1 MELDID
7 SESSDEVVE
16 LERVD
21 PATNFR
27 SMMREGRD
35 WLLGS
40 VAYQVKELASL
51 LTSPANKRGGNDTA
65 LSKAEIKRRI
75 GALCNFQS

>member
-1 MELDID
+1 MTARNTLH
-7 SESSDEVVE
+7 SLHEVLE
-16 LERVD
+16 LERVE

-27 SMMREGRD
+27 FMMREGRD

-65 LSKAEIKRRI
+65 LSKAEIKRQI
-75 GALCNFQS
+75 GAPCNFQS